1 MTENAQVTKT
11 YKNGFASDALYQF
24 TNQKKKWNLLFNHLN
39 EKGVPREQKKTNTS
53 FSFLSIKRG
62 TFISPFPSGC

>member
-11 YKNGFASDALYQF
+11 YKSGFASDALYQF

-39 EKGVPREQKKTNTS
+39 EKGVPREQKKTIQVS
-53 FSFLSIKRG
+53 AFCL
-62 TFISPFPSGC
+62 